1 MSTSFLIFCVVMIVA
16 ALAIVLVPLLR
27 NVPGEGKNKQ
37 PLPRSVPLAVVL
49 MIGLPLVATVF
60 YGSTSNYPWDNP
72 GLLGAA
78 PGSHAQ
84 DGGSMDEVVAQLE
97 ERLRNSPGDFEGWRM
112 LGRSYLVSN
121 RFDQAVFAYEKA
133 SALTGG
139 KNPEVELDLAEA
151 LVLTEKPE
159 AQEKAK
165 GIIDAAL
172 AANESNQKALWY
184 SGVLAARVGDDETA
198 KARFTKLLESNP
210 PPQIRELLVAQ
221 LERLGTAVPAAEAAT
236 PPAGMGATGSMGGG
250 MGAGSGAATT
260 PAGRTIRVSVSLDPA
275 LASRLKP
282 GTPVFVSAREAGIPG
297 PPIAAVRISSDE
309 LPTTVV
315 LSDANSMIEGRTLS
329 SVDELQ
335 VVARIAFAG
344 TPMQAS
350 GDLMGETRH
359 RKGAAPELG
368 LVIDKVIP

>member
-1 MSTSFLIFCVVMIVA
+1 VSTSFLIFCVVMIVA

-172 AANESNQKALWY
+172 AANDSNQKALWY

-210 PPQIRELLVAQ
+210 PPQIREILVAQ

>member
-1 MSTSFLIFCVVMIVA
+1 
-16 ALAIVLVPLLR
+16 
-27 NVPGEGKNKQ
+27 
-37 PLPRSVPLAVVL
+37 
-49 MIGLPLVATVF
+49 
-60 YGSTSNYPWDNP
+60 
-72 GLLGAA
+72 
-78 PGSHAQ
+78 
-84 DGGSMDEVVAQLE
+84 
-97 ERLRNSPGDFEGWRM
+97 M

-139 KNPEVELDLAEA
+139 KNPEIELDLAEA

-165 GIIDAAL
+165 GIIDAAQ
-172 AANESNQKALWY
+172 AANDSNQKALWY

-210 PPQIRELLVAQ
+210 PPQIREILVAQ

>member
-1 MSTSFLIFCVVMIVA
+1 
-16 ALAIVLVPLLR
+16 
-27 NVPGEGKNKQ
+27 
-37 PLPRSVPLAVVL
+37 
-49 MIGLPLVATVF
+49 
-60 YGSTSNYPWDNP
+60 
-72 GLLGAA
+72 
-78 PGSHAQ
+78 
-84 DGGSMDEVVAQLE
+84 
-97 ERLRNSPGDFEGWRM
+97 
-112 LGRSYLVSN
+112 
-121 RFDQAVFAYEKA
+121 
-133 SALTGG
+133 
-139 KNPEVELDLAEA
+139 
-151 LVLTEKPE
+151 
-159 AQEKAK
+159 
-165 GIIDAAL
+165 
-172 AANESNQKALWY
+172 
-184 SGVLAARVGDDETA
+184 
-198 KARFTKLLESNP
+198 
-210 PPQIRELLVAQ
+210 
-221 LERLGTAVPAAEAAT
+221 
-236 PPAGMGATGSMGGG
+236 MGATGSTGGG

-260 PAGRTIRVSVSLDPA
+260 PTGRTIRVSVSLDPA

>member
-172 AANESNQKALWY
+172 AANDSNQKALWY

>member
-60 YGSTSNYPWDNP
+60 YGSTSNYPWNNP

>member
-172 AANESNQKALWY
+172 AANDSNQKALWY

-210 PPQIRELLVAQ
+210 PPQIREILVAQ

-335 VVARIAFAG
+335 VVARVAFAG

>member
-60 YGSTSNYPWDNP
+60 YGSTSNYPWNNP

-139 KNPEVELDLAEA
+139 KNPEIELDLAEA

-210 PPQIRELLVAQ
+210 PPQIREILVAQ
-221 LERLGTAVPAAEAAT
+221 LERLGAAVPAAEAAT
-236 PPAGMGATGSMGGG
+236 PPAGMGATGSMGDG

>member
-1 MSTSFLIFCVVMIVA
+1 VSTSFLIFCVVMIVA

-60 YGSTSNYPWDNP
+60 YGSTSNYPWNNP

-172 AANESNQKALWY
+172 AANDSNQKALWY

-210 PPQIRELLVAQ
+210 PPQIREILVAQ

>member
-1 MSTSFLIFCVVMIVA
+1 VSTSFLIFCVVMIVA

-165 GIIDAAL
+165 GIIDTAL
-172 AANESNQKALWY
+172 AANDSNQKALWY

-210 PPQIRELLVAQ
+210 PPQIREILVAQ
-221 LERLGTAVPAAEAAT
+221 LERLGAAVPTAEAAT

-260 PAGRTIRVSVSLDPA
+260 PTGRTIRVSVSLDPA

>member
-1 MSTSFLIFCVVMIVA
+1 VSTSFLIFCVVMIVA

-27 NVPGEGKNKQ
+27 NVPSEGKNKQ

-60 YGSTSNYPWDNP
+60 YGSTSNYPWNNP

-165 GIIDAAL
+165 GIIDTAL
-172 AANESNQKALWY
+172 AANDSNQKALWY

-210 PPQIRELLVAQ
+210 PPQIREILVAQ

>member
-1 MSTSFLIFCVVMIVA
+1 VSTSFLIFCVVMIVA

-172 AANESNQKALWY
+172 AANDSNQKALWY

>member
-1 MSTSFLIFCVVMIVA
+1 MSTSFLIVCVVMVVA
-16 ALAIVLVPLLR
+16 ALALLLMPLLR
-27 NVPGEGKNKQ
+27 DVPGEGKDKA

-49 MIGLPLVATVF
+49 MIGLPLAATAF
-60 YGSTSNYPWDNP
+60 YGSTSNFPWNDP

-78 PGSHAQ
+78 AGSHAQ
-84 DGGSMDEVVAQLE
+84 DGGSMDEVVTQLE
-97 ERLRNSPGDFEGWRM
+97 ERLRNNPGDLEGWRM

-121 RFDQAVFAYEKA
+121 RFDQAVSAYEKA

-139 KNPEVELDLAEA
+139 KNPEIELDLAEA

-159 AQEKAK
+159 AQAKAK

-172 AANESNQKALWY
+172 AADEGNQKALWY
-184 SGVLAARVGDDETA
+184 SGVMAARAGDDQTA
-198 KARFTKLLESNP
+198 KARFTRLLESDP
-210 PPQIRELLVAQ
+210 PPQIREILVAQ
-221 LERLGTAVPAAEAAT
+221 LEKLGAPVASAT
-236 PPAGMGATGSMGGG
+236 PPAGMGG
-250 MGAGSGAATT
+250 MAAGAGAGSGAT
-260 PAGRTIRVSVSLDPA
+260 PAAAGATGRTIRIAVSLDPA
-275 LASRLKP
+275 LSARLKP

-329 SVDELQ
+329 SVDEVQ
-335 VVARIAFAG
+335 VVARVAFGG

-350 GDLMGETRH
+350 GDLVGESRH
-359 RKGAAPELG
+359 GKGAAPELG
-368 LVIDKVIP
+368 LVIDKVVP

>member
-1 MSTSFLIFCVVMIVA
+1 VSTSFLIFCVVMIVA

-27 NVPGEGKNKQ
+27 NVPSEGKNKQ

-60 YGSTSNYPWDNP
+60 YGSTSNYPWNNP

-172 AANESNQKALWY
+172 AANDSNQKALWY

>member
-260 PAGRTIRVSVSLDPA
+260 PTGRTIRVSVSLDPA

>member
-1 MSTSFLIFCVVMIVA
+1 VSTSFLIFCVVMIVA

-210 PPQIRELLVAQ
+210 PPQIREILVAQ

>member
-1 MSTSFLIFCVVMIVA
+1 VSTSFLIFCVVMIVA

-60 YGSTSNYPWDNP
+60 YGSTSNYPWNNP

>member
-210 PPQIRELLVAQ
+210 PPQIREILVAQ

>member
-1 MSTSFLIFCVVMIVA
+1 VSTSFLIFCVVMIVA